1 MAEPSILISGA
12 SRGIGLEFARQFC
25 EMGWHVI
32 ATCRNPEQA
41 AELAKLSGVIIHRL
55 DVTDPHS
62 ITALR
67 TTLGRFPID
76 ILLSNAG
83 IIGQLGSVSTIDYK
97 NWNDAMETNVFGAFR
112 LVQSFGANVAVSARK
127 QLVFVSSTAGSIA
140 HAQSSD
146 YVYRSS
152 KAALNMAVRCLS
164 LEVHERGMIVNLL
177 CPGNV
182 STDMNPRGNL
192 SSRESVAGMIR
203 QIISFTPADNGRFL
217 TYEGVEVPW

>member
-1 MAEPSILISGA
+1 MAEHSILISGA

-32 ATCRNPEQA
+32 ATCRNPEHA
-41 AELAKLSGVIIHRL
+41 AELAKLSGVIVHRL
-55 DVTDPHS
+55 DVTDQYS
-62 ITALR
+62 ITALKN
-67 TTLGRFPID
+67 TLGRFPID

-83 IIGQLGSVSTIDYK
+83 IIGQLGSVSEIDYN

-112 LVQSFGANVAVSARK
+112 LVQAFGANVAVSKRK
-127 QLVFVSSTAGSIA
+127 QLVFVSSAAGSIA
-140 HAQSSD
+140 RAQSNN

-164 LEVHERGMIVNLL
+164 LEIAERGMIANLL
-177 CPGNV
+177 CPGSV
-182 STDMNPRGNL
+182 STDMNPATNL
-192 SSRESVAGMIR
+192 SPRESVAGMIR